1 LTSVE
6 HRQKRVLSKL
16 ALTNKH
22 FSSRFMSL
30 SSLRECSII
39 CPRYLKQVTNDRLL
53 PFAENGGNV
62 EQKRLHLSV
71 GLKTMVTV
79 FFALTR
85 KPISSAAETSK
96 SIKYCKPR

>member
-1 LTSVE
+1 MTSVE

-30 SSLRECSII
+30 SSLRECSIM
-39 CPRYLKQVTNDRLL
+39 CPRYLKQATNVRLL

-62 EQKRLHLSV
+62 EQKRLHLSI
-71 GLKTMVTV
+71 GLKTMVSFLCINT
-79 FFALTR
+79 
-85 KPISSAAETSK
+85 
-96 SIKYCKPR
+96 